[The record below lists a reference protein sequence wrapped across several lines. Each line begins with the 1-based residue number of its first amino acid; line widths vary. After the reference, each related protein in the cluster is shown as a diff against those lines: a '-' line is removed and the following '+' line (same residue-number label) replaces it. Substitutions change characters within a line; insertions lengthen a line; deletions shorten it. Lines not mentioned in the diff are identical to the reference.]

1 MVNEFGCY
9 TTNPMNIGGRKAKKF
24 RVITVIVQIYDN
36 EKLPNISRLSS
47 TLLFWYERYQYP
59 TRRQLIHN
67 ELNITY

>member
-47 TLLFWYERYQYP
+47 TLLFWYERPISYLKTINP
-59 TRRQLIHN
+59 
-67 ELNITY
+67 